1 MTKKNKILILFLY
14 LLIVLIFLICFKY
27 KIPCVFKKIFKIP
40 CPACGM
46 TRAFRS
52 IIRLDF
58 YSAFKY
64 NILSIPIFIL
74 LITILILDIIDL
86 VFKKN
91 YITKLFNIIKKNYLI
106 IIILL
111 IISWIVNLLK

>member
-46 TRAFRS
+46 TRAFKEWAKK
-52 IIRLDF
+52 LG
-58 YSAFKY
+58 
-64 NILSIPIFIL
+64 
-74 LITILILDIIDL
+74 LIKEKDKEFEGDDCATCC
-86 VFKKN
+86 
-91 YITKLFNIIKKNYLI
+91 
-106 IIILL
+106 
-111 IISWIVNLLK
+111 SLKRTA